1 MSANDTG
8 CGCFNDPAERMLS
21 ADEARAALIA
31 AAKPLRDTE
40 TVPLNAV
47 LGRVLGEDVVSPLD
61 VPGHDNSA
69 MDGYA
74 VRAADLGGDGAR
86 LPVSQR
92 IAAGHPGAPLAAGTC
107 ARIFTGAP
115 MPEGAD
121 AVVMQ
126 EEVEL
131 DGDVAVFSRAVP
143 PGTNVRP
150 RANDVASGSVV
161 LEAGTRVRPQ
171 MVGLLASLG
180 IPEVRVV
187 RRLRVALLNT
197 GDEIIEPGRPL
208 APGQI
213 YNSNRY
219 TLTATL
225 QQAGCEVIDLGQVE
239 DTFEATRAALL
250 EAASQ
255 ADLIVTSGG
264 VSVGEED
271 HIKAAV
277 QAEGALDLWRVRMK
291 PGKPLAYGRVRET
304 PFIGLPGNPVSAF
317 VTLCLFG
324 MAYIRVAQGRHS
336 PFPSPRRVRLPR
348 AVEKPLKRREFARVR
363 LRHPADGLPVAELF
377 PRQGSDVLTSTVWAD
392 GLLEIPEGLA
402 LPADSALN
410 FWSFEELL
418 A

>member
-1 MSANDTG
+1 MSGTDP
-8 CGCFNDPAERMLS
+8 CFTSDDMLS
-21 ADEARAALIA
+21 ADEARTALMEAAR
-31 AAKPLRDTE
+31 PLQE
-40 TVPLNAV
+40 SEEAGLGNA
-47 LGRVLGEDVVSPLD
+47 LGRVLAADVISPLD

-74 VRAADLGGDGAR
+74 LRSADTGPDGAR
-86 LPVSQR
+86 LPISQR
-92 IAAGHPGAPLAAGTC
+92 IAAGHPGEPLAPGTC

-115 MPEGAD
+115 MPVGAD

-126 EEVEL
+126 EEVKLE
-131 DGDVAVFSRAVP
+131 DDTAVFSRQVRA
-143 PGTNVRP
+143 GENVRP
-150 RANDVASGSVV
+150 RANDIAQGSVV
-161 LEAGTRVRPQ
+161 LETGTRLKPQ

-180 IPEVRVV
+180 IPEVLAV

-197 GDEIIEPGRPL
+197 GDEIVEPGQPL

-225 QQAGCEVIDLGQVE
+225 QQIGCEVIDLGQVE
-239 DTFEATRAALL
+239 DTFDATREALL
-250 EAASQ
+250 EAAEQ
-255 ADLIVTSGG
+255 ADLIITSGG

-277 QAEGALDLWRVRMK
+277 QAEGELDLWRVRMK
-291 PGKPLAYGRVRET
+291 PGKPLAHGRVRNT

-324 MAYIRVAQGRHS
+324 VPFIRIAQGRS
-336 PFPSPRRVRLPR
+336 EPFPAAHRVCWPQ
-348 AVEKPLKRREFARVR
+348 AVDRPLKRREFIRVR
-363 LRHPADGLPVAELF
+363 LDHSTDGLPLAEAF

-392 GLLEIPEGLA
+392 GVMEIPEA
-402 LPADSALN
+402 VSLPENSVLN
-410 FWSFEELL
+410 YWPFEELL